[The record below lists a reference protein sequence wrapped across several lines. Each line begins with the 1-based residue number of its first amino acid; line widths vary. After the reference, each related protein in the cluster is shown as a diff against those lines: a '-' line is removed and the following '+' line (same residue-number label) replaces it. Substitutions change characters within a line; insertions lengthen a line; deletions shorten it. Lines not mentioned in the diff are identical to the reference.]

1 MSITY
6 GLVTE
11 MHELNGEKR
20 ITYGITAYA
29 DVAECGTAS
38 PLCSVKDL
46 SHDRDTVLDTVRLL
60 NESHASLLHFEELI
74 DDYLAKN

>member
-29 DVAECGTAS
+29 NADECGTATT
-38 PLCSVKDL
+38 LCTVNDL
-46 SHDRDTVLDTVRLL
+46 SPDKETVLDAVRLL